1 MIFNSLLFICQ
12 VSVHSPVSITSVIQN
27 TYPTASTGNAIEY
40 TAVSGAFNGAPLG
53 SNNLADTLEGQYDI
67 TMFEYPDWNATVDL
81 FIGAYPTVVE
91 AVPPTFAT
99 MATNMALVIT
109 LAQPEDQDFSIMKI
123 LEVRLANILN
133 SIRCFLKTQ
142 KFSGNHIIC
151 QTCAETR
158 LGV

>member
-1 MIFNSLLFICQ
+1 M
-12 VSVHSPVSITSVIQN
+12 HSPVSITSVIQN

-40 TAVSGAFNGAPLG
+40 TAVSGAFNGAQLG

-99 MATNMALVIT
+99 MATNMALIIT

-123 LEVRLANILN
+123 LEVRLTNISVYICILN
-133 SIRCFLKTQ
+133 VFLRTQ
-142 KFSGNHIIC
+142 KFSGNHILC